1 MVTRIT
7 RGTLRPNTEQ
17 RVFDILRTAV
27 QAGPKVPGL
36 HSMSISRKVGRN
48 GIELVAVT
56 TWADMQAMT
65 AMMGPAWQEPSWLP
79 GLAECVVD
87 SEVEMLETVVASVEE
102 LAELAPTG

>member
-1 MVTRIT
+1 MITRIT

-56 TWADMQAMT
+56 TWTDMPAMT
-65 AMMGPAWQEPSWLP
+65 AKLGPAWQEPLWPP

-87 SEVEMLETVVASVEE
+87 SAVEMLETVVASVKE